1 MIEIVNRW
9 TRAVIFSGEYAS
21 LKEAVEQAVRS
32 RANLSEAYLSEAYLS
47 GADLSGANL
56 SEAYLSGAD
65 LSGAN
70 LSEAYLSRADLSRAD
85 LSRADLSR
93 ADLSRA
99 DLSRA
104 YLSGADLSRADLS
117 RADLS
122 RADLSRADLS
132 RAILPGFPATDP
144 PKTRAEAITR
154 VRDWFKEGHWLS
166 GCWISTPNGA
176 YAGDCLACL
185 HGGIAYLGGEFG
197 PDLSRDFSAAGYTVD
212 WNDQPGRTMEEV
224 VAACDAMLAKEE
236 VA

>member
-70 LSEAYLSRADLSRAD
+70 LSEAYLSR
-85 LSRADLSR
+85 
-93 ADLSRA
+93 
-99 DLSRA
+99 
-104 YLSGADLSRADLS
+104 ADLSRADLS